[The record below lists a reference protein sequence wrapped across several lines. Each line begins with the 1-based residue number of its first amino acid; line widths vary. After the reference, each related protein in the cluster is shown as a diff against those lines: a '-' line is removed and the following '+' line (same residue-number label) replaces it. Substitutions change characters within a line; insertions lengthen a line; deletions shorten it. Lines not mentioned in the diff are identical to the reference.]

1 MYYAQHGMKTYHTS
15 IRCRATE
22 RDGWNTLQHF
32 RIRPYPS
39 RIHLQALAA
48 TRHATDSAFD
58 RRFVTKTQ
66 GCLIRFTRG
75 TWAAQRPA
83 CHWIRL
89 LPFRHDIHK
98 NCEAHRAWYSICSLI
113 LLSSRC
119 LDLRTNCKKE
129 SFLNNQYMYHRP
141 TIHLD
146 LPGLPDCRS

>member
-32 RIRPYPS
+32 RIRPYAS
-39 RIHLQALAA
+39 RIYLQALAA
-48 TRHATDSAFD
+48 TQHATDPAFD

-89 LPFRHDIHK
+89 LPCRHDIYK
-98 NCEAHRAWYSICSLI
+98 NCESHRAWYSMFLN
-113 LLSSRC
+113 
-119 LDLRTNCKKE
+119 T
-129 SFLNNQYMYHRP
+129 SFLEVF
-141 TIHLD
+141 
-146 LPGLPDCRS
+146 RSKNELQEGIYPQQPIYVPPPNHSFRSSWSS